1 MYLKHG
7 VIIITGVTLPCT
19 PLPCPSHRARI
30 TSPQGVHTWPKAVHS
45 CATLL
50 HLLPLPPLPRPSR
63 LGRFAGVCVEGV
75 EGLGLFPL
83 NWRGVSAG
91 FCGCFGEPAASAFTS
106 AGAAA
111 SPGQLTI
118 LRIAVSSSLN
128 TSVYFHAAHRFNK
141 LLQPTMRRTP
151 RVGRGW
157 GPEQGQAHAH
167 CRKLIQYILAGHACH
182 ICCF

>member
-1 MYLKHG
+1 MYYRN
-7 VIIITGVTLPCT
+7 T
-19 PLPCPSHRARI
+19 PSPSHRARI
-30 TSPQGVHTWPKAVHS
+30 TSPEGVHTWPKAVHS

-50 HLLPLPPLPRPSR
+50 QLLRQPLPPLPRPSC
-63 LGRFAGVCVEGV
+63 LGFFAGVGVEGV
-75 EGLGLFPL
+75 EVLRLFPPTS
-83 NWRGVSAG
+83 RGVSAG
-91 FCGCFGEPAASAFTS
+91 FCGCFGELAASAFTS